1 MAPIQLAENETG
13 RDITYVEN
21 ESGEIFVQ
29 VGNQQEY
36 KFIDGDKFIFYQI
49 FGVSKY
55 DSTDKI
61 KVILSYYGEPV
72 TIELE
77 KVK

>member
-1 MAPIQLAENETG
+1 MINQEILNQFEMLYEK
-13 RDITYVEN
+13 TY
-21 ESGEIFVQ
+21 F
-29 VGNQQEY
+29 
-36 KFIDGDKFIFYQI
+36 D
-49 FGVSKY
+49 VSKY